1 MDKFDANR
9 RKLLALGGVAL
20 GAAILP
26 TPAFATLSTPRPR
39 ILTLNNLHTG
49 ESIKAE
55 FFDGRGYIQE
65 ELAKLNHFF
74 RDYRANK
81 IKSIDPGLF
90 DQLYRLQ
97 GLLGTR
103 KPVQLISGYRSIDTN
118 NELRARS
125 RGVAKKS
132 YHTKGQAM
140 DFHIEGIALSNI
152 RKAALSMRAG
162 GVGYYPRSNFMDKF
176 DANRRKLLALGG
188 VALGAAILPT
198 PAFATLST
206 PRPRILTL
214 NNLHTGESIKAE
226 FFDGRGYIQEE
237 LAKLN
242 HFFRD
247 YRANKIKSIDPGLFD
262 QLYRLQGLLGTRK
275 PVQLISGYRSIDTNN
290 ELRARSRGVAK
301 KSYHTKGQAMDFHIE
316 GIALS
321 NIRKAALSMRAGGVG
336 YYPRS
341 NFVHI
346 DTGPAR
352 HW

>member
-103 KPVQLISGYRSIDTN
+103 KPVQRISG
-118 NELRARS
+118 
-125 RGVAKKS
+125 
-132 YHTKGQAM
+132 
-140 DFHIEGIALSNI
+140 
-152 RKAALSMRAG
+152 
-162 GVGYYPRSNFMDKF
+162 
-176 DANRRKLLALGG
+176 
-188 VALGAAILPT
+188 
-198 PAFATLST
+198 
-206 PRPRILTL
+206 
-214 NNLHTGESIKAE
+214 
-226 FFDGRGYIQEE
+226 
-237 LAKLN
+237 
-242 HFFRD
+242 
-247 YRANKIKSIDPGLFD
+247 
-262 QLYRLQGLLGTRK
+262 
-275 PVQLISGYRSIDTNN
+275 
-290 ELRARSRGVAK
+290 
-301 KSYHTKGQAMDFHIE
+301 
-316 GIALS
+316 
-321 NIRKAALSMRAGGVG
+321 
-336 YYPRS
+336 
-341 NFVHI
+341 
-346 DTGPAR
+346 
-352 HW
+352 

>member
-20 GAAILP
+20 
-26 TPAFATLSTPRPR
+26 
-39 ILTLNNLHTG
+39 
-49 ESIKAE
+49 
-55 FFDGRGYIQE
+55 
-65 ELAKLNHFF
+65 
-74 RDYRANK
+74 
-81 IKSIDPGLF
+81 
-90 DQLYRLQ
+90 
-97 GLLGTR
+97 
-103 KPVQLISGYRSIDTN
+103 V
-118 NELRARS
+118 
-125 RGVAKKS
+125 
-132 YHTKGQAM
+132 
-140 DFHIEGIALSNI
+140 
-152 RKAALSMRAG
+152 
-162 GVGYYPRSNFMDKF
+162 
-176 DANRRKLLALGG
+176 
-188 VALGAAILPT
+188 AAILPT